1 MNSNNESEVI
11 NFFLVFFLLFFSW
24 RESRVTNRNALTKT
38 TYDPGPK
45 KKNKQRQHLKL
56 QPLFFCYHQASVN
69 WKAHRI
75 CITLPSI
82 ALSRSGQ
89 LGSWKIIIT
98 KSRNTRIY
106 VFIGC
111 SRYHKYI
118 K

>member
-11 NFFLVFFLLFFSW
+11 NFFSRFLSSIFFVERIQSHKQKRFDKNNVRSW
-24 RESRVTNRNALTKT
+24 
-38 TYDPGPK
+38 PK
-45 KKNKQRQHLKL
+45 KKKKTTAT
-56 QPLFFCYHQASVN
+56 FEVTASVFCYRQASVN
-69 WKAHRI
+69 WKAYRM

-82 ALSRSGQ
+82 ALQRSGQ

-111 SRYHKYI
+111 SKYHKYI